1 MHLFSS
7 PWTSLTTT
15 IQCFG
20 LPAVLGFFCFFC
32 TGEFTDNAQFNA
44 DIHIAVSDVHININY
59 SKMDPFSQVL
69 ISTLVLRNVI
79 SAPCTPL
86 PSIYI
91 PWLNFWTTF
100 PSLWWHPSKLT
111 MTDICIQ
118 SILSAA
124 GVPGYYIRHS
134 FCIGTADLVEW
145 VTKQKLECHRP
156 DALSWWLLYSYPTG
170 FSVSGQVCWLFF
182 INLASPPS
190 RQTRRAVDV
199 PNNPGRWTG
208 LS

>member
-1 MHLFSS
+1 MCCRVSNVTKALVSLNANPWQSSWCTYFPVLELLWLQQYNALGCPLSKVFFVSSALVSS
-7 PWTSLTTT
+7 PTTPNSMPTSTLLSAMSTLTLITLRWT
-15 IQCFG
+15 
-20 LPAVLGFFCFFC
+20 
-32 TGEFTDNAQFNA
+32 
-44 DIHIAVSDVHININY
+44 
-59 SKMDPFSQVL
+59 PFARVV

-100 PSLWWHPSKLT
+100 PSLWWLPSKLT

-145 VTKQKLECHRP
+145 VTKQKLECHLP
-156 DALSWWLLYSYPTG
+156 DALPWWLLYSYPTG
-170 FSVSGQVCWLFF
+170 FSVSGQVCWLF
-182 INLASPPS
+182 L
-190 RQTRRAVDV
+190 
-199 PNNPGRWTG
+199 
-208 LS
+208 